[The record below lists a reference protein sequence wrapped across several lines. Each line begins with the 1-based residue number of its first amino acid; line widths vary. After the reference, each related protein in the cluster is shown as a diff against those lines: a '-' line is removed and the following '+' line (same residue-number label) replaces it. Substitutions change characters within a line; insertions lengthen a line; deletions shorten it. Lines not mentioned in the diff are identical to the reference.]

1 MLKLACLGVEK
12 NILLLLT
19 FFYLI
24 GHFNLFIWVYSKLF
38 FFQGYFFENIG
49 DVHALFMHTPKNR
62 LFTKNQDVFG
72 KWKLYYFGDAQESY
86 GMR

>member
-1 MLKLACLGVEK
+1 MLFLC
-12 NILLLLT
+12 IP
-19 FFYLI
+19 
-24 GHFNLFIWVYSKLF
+24 
-38 FFQGYFFENIG
+38 
-49 DVHALFMHTPKNR
+49 PKNR